1 MKKKNKIILGSVVAI
16 CAIGL
21 VSSIFI
27 DWPVD
32 MNDAGGDI
40 AKSSRFSR
48 KQATEKLTNMEELLQ
63 NDQSFKD
70 GIVAAQV
77 VMQTRAAQFASLVD
91 MSNEVAG
98 GIPEFGGLLKEMNAN
113 RVTVENVN
121 NSLVEAGGDLD
132 AALGGK
138 ECPDLAQNT
147 INAALAY
154 TTLQKQNKLADQ
166 FIEAT
171 DKYLE
176 TAQGDDRLKF
186 VRDQWLEYQQVTAA
200 LDGDKESADKLA
212 SKGNLLTAEKSLA
225 ALASFGPINQIVV
238 FNNCY
243 MAQQINVPTGLA
255 SNIPTDAMG
264 AILTIARNT
273 ASAVQQTATEGAIHN
288 SQTALAGFTRT
299 APGLRNATT
308 EGIAKA
314 FTNATGAYAKSL
326 GQAYKE
332 GLNQAQKGLSQTQNG
347 LAQTQNGLNQV
358 QKGLGQTQQGLGQVQ
373 KSLNQTQ
380 QGLNQTQNS
389 LGMVLRSTVQMA
401 SAANV
406 MSSFDRV
413 IAQTAGAT
421 ALQQSQGIGLC
432 NMIGDVINQTAI
444 GNKATFGNRAE
455 ASN

>member
-176 TAQGDDRLKF
+176 TAQGDDRLKL

-200 LDGDKESADKLA
+200 LEGNKENADKLA

-264 AILTIARNT
+264 SIVSVARNA
-273 ASAVQQTATEGAIHN
+273 ASVVQQTATEGAIQN
-288 SQTALAGFTRT
+288 SQTALAGHTRIADESMRRNT
-299 APGLRNATT
+299 AT
-308 EGIAKA
+308 EAIAKA

-332 GLNQAQKGLSQTQNG
+332 GLNQAQRGLAQTQNG
-347 LAQTQNGLNQV
+347 LAQTQRGLS
-358 QKGLGQTQQGLGQVQ
+358 QTQQGLNQAQ

-401 SAANV
+401 NAQNV
-406 MSSFDRV
+406 VSSFDRV
-413 IAQTAGAT
+413 IAQTAGAG
-421 ALQQSQGIGLC
+421 ALHQSQGIGLC

>member
-1 MKKKNKIILGSVVAI
+1 MKKKSVIILGSVVAI
-16 CAIGL
+16 CGLGL
-21 VSSIFI
+21 VASHFI
-27 DWPVD
+27 DWPID
-32 MNDAGGDI
+32 SNDASGDI
-40 AKSSRFSR
+40 AKSARFSR
-48 KQATEKLTNMEELLQ
+48 KQVSEKLTNMEELLQ
-63 NDQSFKD
+63 ADSDFKD

-98 GIPEFGGLLKEMNAN
+98 GIPEFEGLLKQMNAASEM
-113 RVTVENVN
+113 VANVN
-121 NSLVEAGGDLD
+121 NSLVESGDNLN
-132 AALGGK
+132 AALGGG
-138 ECPDLAQNT
+138 ECPDLTQKT
-147 INAALAY
+147 INASLAY
-154 TTLQKQNKLADQ
+154 TTLQKQNKLADR
-166 FIEAT
+166 FIEVT

-176 TAQGDDRLKF
+176 TAQGDDRLKL

-200 LDGDKESADKLA
+200 LEGNKENADKLA

-264 AILTIARNT
+264 AILTVARNT
-273 ASAVQQTATEGAIHN
+273 ASAVQQTVTEGAIQN
-288 SQTALAGFTRT
+288 NQKVLAGNTRITTDPIRNT
-299 APGLRNATT
+299 AT

-358 QKGLGQTQQGLGQVQ
+358 QKGLGQTQQGL
-373 KSLNQTQ
+373 
-380 QGLNQTQNS
+380 NQTQNS

-401 SAANV
+401 NAQNV
-406 MSSFDRV
+406 VSSFDRV
-413 IAQTAGAT
+413 IAQTAGAG
-421 ALQQSQGIGLC
+421 ALHQSQGIGLG

>member
-1 MKKKNKIILGSVVAI
+1 MKKKNKIILGSVIAI
-16 CAIGL
+16 CILGL
-21 VSSIFI
+21 VCSIFI

-32 MNDAGGDI
+32 INDADGDI

-48 KQATEKLTNMEELLQ
+48 KEATEKLTNMEELLQ
-63 NDQSFKD
+63 NDPAFKD

-77 VMQTRAAQFASLVD
+77 VMQTRAAQFAALVD

-98 GIPEFGGLLKEMNAN
+98 GIPEFGGLLKEMNAS

-121 NSLVEAGGDLD
+121 NSLAEAGGELD
-132 AALGGK
+132 AALGG
-138 ECPDLAQNT
+138 EDRPDLAQNT

-154 TTLQKQNKLADQ
+154 TTLQKLNKLANQ
-166 FIEAT
+166 FIETT

-200 LDGDKESADKLA
+200 LEGDKESADKLA

-238 FNNCY
+238 FNCCY
-243 MAQQINVPTGLA
+243 MAQSMKVEAGLA
-255 SNIPTDAMG
+255 SHIPVDVLG
-264 AILTIARNT
+264 RISSVARNA
-273 ASAVQQTATEGAIHN
+273 ASVVQNTATEGAIQN
-288 SQTALAGFTRT
+288 KQNVLGDKTRT
-299 APGLRNATT
+299 AQGLRNAST

-332 GLNQAQKGLSQTQNG
+332 GLNQASKQ
-347 LAQTQNGLNQV
+347 GLNQV
-358 QKGLGQTQQGLGQVQ
+358 QKGLGQTQQGLANTNNAVF
-373 KSLNQTQ
+373 
-380 QGLNQTQNS
+380 
-389 LGMVLRSTVQMA
+389 MSTVKMA

-406 MSSFDRV
+406 MSAYSQA
-413 IAQTAGAT
+413 ISNAAT
-421 ALQQSQGIGLC
+421 ALRQTQGSLSNTIG
-432 NMIGDVINQTAI
+432 NVINQTAI
-444 GNKATFGNRAE
+444 GNRSTI
-455 ASN
+455 SLIPDL